1 MVKRGYIQSVWHR
14 AWHLAAFNT
23 FAAISINLSLNCIP
37 VPWCCVPGRGE
48 KGEYIYWGWSTRG
61 HCQQRPPRMI
71 RRMAVST
78 RAVR

>member
-37 VPWCCVPGRGE
+37 VPCAVYQGVGR
-48 KGEYIYWGWSTRG
+48 R
-61 HCQQRPPRMI
+61 
-71 RRMAVST
+71 VST
-78 RAVR
+78 FTGVGAHGAIVSSVLLE